1 MLADDTSGTF
11 AAMGRAV
18 VLRRSAVIVAV
29 LVAAAAASGCTV
41 TRNLGSFPSRGQSDS
56 GALPD
61 GDDTTNGDAGL
72 EGAMTDTGAGAAAD
86 GGIGSIDVHADAG
99 LGSADGHAGA
109 DADARIAFADSAA
122 DLSPFDAAGDLGV
135 DADAS
140 AGDAV
145 AAGVP
150 RVDFVSPHVAYLGEQ
165 LGVVIRGAGF
175 SGADAV
181 MFGDQPAAS
190 MQVKSDTEIRAVPPM
205 IGAASRQPV
214 TVRDALGRYGA
225 GADLVVRAHPIYG
238 YTALTTGV
246 GFQDR
251 TVIYDAERDA
261 VFSYCSFFGNYSAT
275 TPSTINRYVYDQT
288 SGAWSM
294 TSSYVPSLYDIAMS
308 PDGKYLIALGTSRL
322 WLLDPVNFSTLGFVD
337 LTQTGLGTA
346 GQLGV
351 SDDGKVLIRDYG
363 VAYSLVTKT
372 FAPAAFPAGIG
383 IVFSIDGSRGV
394 VGDANTSDTIPLS
407 IYDASTGL
415 ISPSQTLEY
424 FQLPSMDRTGAR
436 YFAGGNLRDQDLV
449 LIGGVP
455 TFLGYMPPDGKHA
468 YDVDSANMA
477 HIRAF
482 DLSGNGPSFQRLD
495 DVVIPDAL
503 ETFWL
508 RASLDSR
515 YLFIPGPNKFVVV
528 PLPP

>member
-1 MLADDTSGTF
+1 MPAKDTSGTF
-11 AAMGRAV
+11 ALMGRAV
-18 VLRRSAVIVAV
+18 LSRRSGMIVATFFAAS
-29 LVAAAAASGCTV
+29 VAAGCTV
-41 TRNLGSFPSRGQSDS
+41 TRDLGFFPSRVESDG

-61 GDDTTNGDAGL
+61 GADTTNGDA
-72 EGAMTDTGAGAAAD
+72 AMT
-86 GGIGSIDVHADAG
+86 S
-99 LGSADGHAGA
+99 A
-109 DADARIAFADSAA
+109 DADAHAGIGFADARADAGADHDAGIGVGDAHAVADAGIGFADAAA
-122 DLSPFDAAGDLGV
+122 DLSSLDVGGDPSV

-140 AGDAV
+140 AGDA
-145 AAGVP
+145 AAGMP
-150 RVDFVSPHVAYLGEQ
+150 SVDFVSPHVAYLGEQ

-175 SGADAV
+175 SGATTV
-181 MFGDQPAAS
+181 MFGDQPAAT
-190 MQVKSDTEIRAVPPM
+190 MQVKSDTEIRAVPPV
-205 IGAASRQPV
+205 IGTASRRPV
-214 TVRDALGRYGA
+214 TVRDAMGRYGA
-225 GADLVVRAHPIYG
+225 SADLVVRAHPSYG

-261 VFSYCSFFGNYSAT
+261 VFSYCSWFGNYSAT
-275 TPSTINRYVYDQT
+275 TPSTINRYAYEST
-288 SGAWSM
+288 TGAWTM

-322 WLLDPVNFSTLGFVD
+322 WLLDPVDFSTIGFTD

-351 SDDGKVLIRDYG
+351 ADDGRVLVRDYG
-363 VAYSLVTKT
+363 VAYSLVTKAFT
-372 FAPAAFPAGIG
+372 PAVFPAGIG
-383 IVFSIDGSRGV
+383 IVFSIDGSRGI

-407 IYDASTGL
+407 IYDASTGF

-436 YFAGGNLRDQDLV
+436 YFAGGNLRDQNLV

-477 HIRAF
+477 HIRSF

-495 DVVIPDAL
+495 DIVIADAL

-515 YLFIPGPNKFVVV
+515 YLFIPGPTKFVVV